1 MTAISLC
8 AFSVTCFSCKKDAF
22 WPVERI
28 ITEDVNIYLDV
39 VTPKATKY
47 RGIVTGANVSHLGDP
62 GCESR
67 FGDISFVFSQFPA
80 ENSLIYT
87 VPCLRH

>member
-1 MTAISLC
+1 
-8 AFSVTCFSCKKDAF
+8 
-22 WPVERI
+22 VERI
-28 ITEDVNIYLDV
+28 ITEDVNIYLDL

-67 FGDISFVFSQFPA
+67 SGDISFVFSQFPA

-87 VPCLRH
+87 VPCLRN